1 MSAFRFVPSRRRWLL
16 AVAALALPIHA
27 AWGSRVW
34 PNRWPSPGPYA
45 VRVVEDEWRDA
56 ASGRTVPVKLYVPDE
71 SAGRNLPAVLFS
83 HGLGGSR
90 DGGAMWGRHWAS
102 HGFVSIHLQHPGS
115 DESLWRDRI
124 AAGDRAGVRD
134 AMKGGISARSAL
146 RRVADVKFALDEIS
160 RRAEAGDAVAA
171 RIDRSRIGMSGHSFG
186 AWTTLAVSGAGFA
199 MGAANFREPRLRAAI
214 AFSPSAPPPAASW
227 PGRFGAITVPFLSIT
242 GTRDGD
248 VLERGTTPENRTQ
261 PFRFMPPPDK
271 YLLVLDGADHMVFN
285 GGEGGVRRPRIPPR
299 PATSTSR
306 RWRSGRPICRTT
318 RAAKSLSSRRRH
330 ARGARRCR
338 HLGGEVTRLLR
349 AQRLR
354 PHLRQPA
361 RLQVLAARRASP

>member
-1 MSAFRFVPSRRRWLL
+1 MASSRFVLARRRWLL
-16 AVAALALPIHA
+16 GVAALALPILP
-27 AWGSRVW
+27 AWGADLVESLAA
-34 PNRWPSPGPYA
+34 PGPYA

-56 ASGRTVPVKLYVPDE
+56 ARDRTVPVKLYVPDE
-71 SAGRNLPAVLFS
+71 SAGRSLPAVLFS

-90 DGGAMWGRHWAS
+90 DGGAIWGRHWAS
-102 HGFVSIHLQHPGS
+102 HGIVSIHLQHPGS

-124 AAGDRAGVRD
+124 SAGDRAGVRD
-134 AMKGGISARSAL
+134 AMKGGISVRSAL
-146 RRVADVKFALDEIS
+146 SRIADVKFALDEIA

-199 MGAANFREPRLRAAI
+199 MGAVNFREPRLRAAI

-261 PFRFMPPPDK
+261 PFRFMPPPGK
-271 YLLVLDGADHMVFN
+271 YLLILDGADHMVFN
-285 GGEGGVRRPRIPPR
+285 GGDGAFATADPTTARYVDIATLAFWKAYLQDDASAKAFLRGG
-299 PATSTSR
+299 
-306 RWRSGRPICRTT
+306 GM
-318 RAAKSLSSRRRH
+318 RAA
-330 ARGARRCR
+330 
-338 HLGGEVTRLLR
+338 LGDAGTW
-349 AQRLR
+349 
-354 PHLRQPA
+354 
-361 RLQVLAARRASP
+361 AAK